1 MWKAFTTWLS
11 ALFGARTGSGA
22 TQGSSTTT
30 TLREWKEERS
40 REANRAATAAS
51 PAATTSEGRT
61 DGLGA
66 AAKAAD
72 EGRAT
77 SSATSSPSSAKDTTK
92 APLPAP
98 TAASNDTKGRYIE
111 HSSRGDMT
119 LEGKERELLARISQ
133 RISKG
138 DLELPQLPSTS
149 MAVIDMTGKASA
161 EIKDIVR
168 LIESDPVLSSEIVKT
183 ANSALY
189 SGAEPVETIAQSVM
203 RIGMR
208 NLRSL
213 MFSLSMRSA
222 VLRDK
227 RLSHYAEEVWRQ
239 SYSTA
244 SIARAIAKPL
254 GQDPDRAFLL
264 GLLSDIGKVS
274 LLAMLRKEVPKGTE
288 VSPALVGRV
297 FYLYHELAGA
307 RLAEAWHM
315 PIDFVACSGC
325 HHRYEENKHNPKDA
339 ALISLALR
347 LDIVLERGTNEE
359 LQAAVHAPEM
369 DFLELEEPRRLEA
382 LEAAREAHSSQTP
395 VG

>member
-1 MWKAFTTWLS
+1 MWKALTTWLS
-11 ALFGARTGSGA
+11 ALFGARAQAGSTSTSNPTKA
-22 TQGSSTTT
+22 SSP
-30 TLREWKEERS
+30 S
-40 REANRAATAAS
+40 RDASSGAATAERREPTPATDRTS
-51 PAATTSEGRT
+51 APAAKSDEN
-61 DGLGA
+61 GA
-66 AAKAAD
+66 ARPTATATATAKQDTDAPQAPLPGAKAA
-72 EGRAT
+72 A
-77 SSATSSPSSAKDTTK
+77 
-92 APLPAP
+92 APDKNR
-98 TAASNDTKGRYIE
+98 TYIE
-111 HSSRGDMT
+111 HSARGDMS
-119 LEGKERELLARISQ
+119 LEEKERALLARVSQ
-133 RISKG
+133 RIARG

-149 MAVIDMTGKASA
+149 MAVIDMTGKATA

-189 SGAEPVETIAQSVM
+189 TGTEPVETIAAAVM

-208 NLRSL
+208 NLRTL

-244 SIARAIAKPL
+244 TIARAIAKPI
-254 GQDPDRAFLL
+254 GVDPDRAFLL

-274 LLAMLRKEVPKGTE
+274 LLAMLRSEVPKGSE

-315 PIDFVACSGC
+315 PTDFVAVSGC
-325 HHRYEENKHNPKDA
+325 HHRYEENQHNPRDA
-339 ALISLALR
+339 ALVSLALR
-347 LDIVLERGTNEE
+347 LDIVLERGTNDE
-359 LQAAVHAPEM
+359 LEAAIAAPEM
-369 DFLELEEPRRLEA
+369 DYLQLGEPQRMEA
-382 LEAAREAHSSQTP
+382 VAAAREAHSSQVP